1 MVKTACYTC
10 SMVVIPTV
18 RSAAADY
25 AAEKSTDGGLTLGP
39 VEIAVFSFPGS
50 QFNGQVAPALREL
63 IESETI
69 HVLDLAFIIKA
80 ENGDVAWFE
89 IEDAAMHAPEFSGF
103 HDDPIDLLNTEDIEL
118 LAEEVAPGSSA
129 AVLVFEH
136 TWAKKLAGAVE
147 GSGGFVVA
155 REYIPAPIVEAAVA
169 AAQNS

>member
-1 MVKTACYTC
+1 
-10 SMVVIPTV
+10 
-18 RSAAADY
+18 
-25 AAEKSTDGGLTLGP
+25 
-39 VEIAVFSFPGS
+39 
-50 QFNGQVAPALREL
+50 
-63 IESETI
+63 
-69 HVLDLAFIIKA
+69 
-80 ENGDVAWFE
+80 
-89 IEDAAMHAPEFSGF
+89 MHAPEFSGF

-155 REYIPAPIVEAAVA
+155 REYIPAPVVEAAVA

>member
-1 MVKTACYTC
+1 MVNAERYTC
-10 SMVVIPTV
+10 SMVVTPTFC
-18 RSAAADY
+18 SATADY
-25 AAEKSTDGGLTLGP
+25 AAKESTDGGLTLGP

-155 REYIPAPIVEAAVA
+155 REYIPAPVVEAAVA

>member
-1 MVKTACYTC
+1 MVNAERYTC
-10 SMVVIPTV
+10 SMVVAPTFC
-18 RSAAADY
+18 SATADY
-25 AAEKSTDGGLTLGP
+25 AAKESTDGGLTLGP

-155 REYIPAPIVEAAVA
+155 REYIPESIVEAAMA

>member
-1 MVKTACYTC
+1 MQMERGGYPTARGCGTRLH
-10 SMVVIPTV
+10 SGHT
-18 RSAAADY
+18 
-25 AAEKSTDGGLTLGP
+25 TDGGTILGP

-136 TWAKKLAGAVE
+136 TWAKRLAGAVE

-155 REYIPAPIVEAAVA
+155 REYIPESVVEAAMA

>member
-1 MVKTACYTC
+1 M
-10 SMVVIPTV
+10 
-18 RSAAADY
+18 
-25 AAEKSTDGGLTLGP
+25 GP

-69 HVLDLAFIIKA
+69 HVLDLAFIIKDEA
-80 ENGDVAWFE
+80 GDVAWFE
-89 IEDAAMHAPEFSGF
+89 IEDAQTHAPEFHGF
-103 HDDPIDLLNTEDIEL
+103 HDDPIDLLSVEDIEL

-136 TWAKKLAGAVE
+136 TWATRLANAVE

-155 REYIPAPIVEAAVA
+155 REYIPAPVVEAAVA
-169 AAQNS
+169 AAHNA

>member
-1 MVKTACYTC
+1 MVNAERYTC
-10 SMVVIPTV
+10 SMVVTPTFC
-18 RSAAADY
+18 SATADY
-25 AAEKSTDGGLTLGP
+25 AAKESTDGGLTLGP

-155 REYIPAPIVEAAVA
+155 REYIPAPVVEAAVA
-169 AAQNS
+169 AEQNS

>member
-1 MVKTACYTC
+1 MVNAERYTC
-10 SMVVIPTV
+10 SMVVTPTFC
-18 RSAAADY
+18 SATADY
-25 AAEKSTDGGLTLGP
+25 AAKESTDGGLTLGP

-118 LAEEVAPGSSA
+118 LADEVAPGSSA

-155 REYIPAPIVEAAVA
+155 REYIPAPVVEAAVA

>member
-1 MVKTACYTC
+1 MVNAERYTC
-10 SMVVIPTV
+10 SMVVTPTFC
-18 RSAAADY
+18 SATADY
-25 AAEKSTDGGLTLGP
+25 AAKESTDGGLTLGP

-89 IEDAAMHAPEFSGF
+89 IEDAAMHAPEFAGF

-136 TWAKKLAGAVE
+136 TWAKQLAGAVE

-155 REYIPAPIVEAAVA
+155 REYIPAPVVEAAVA

>member
-1 MVKTACYTC
+1 MVKTGWYTC
-10 SMVVIPTV
+10 SRVGIPTV

-25 AAEKSTDGGLTLGP
+25 AAGKSTDGGLTLGP

-80 ENGDVAWFE
+80 ENGDAWV
-89 IEDAAMHAPEFSGF
+89 EFSGF

-155 REYIPAPIVEAAVA
+155 REYIPESIVEAAMV
-169 AAQNS
+169 AAQNA